1 MRIFLS
7 SETQAPAGST
17 ISKYRN
23 IVFPI
28 LNSLMSEN
36 SEKYGNDVELLSII
50 TTCVSQEFINDS
62 NWKERNLYHKKDR
75 STDIRLNIDYAAF
88 IVASSEKQ
96 YQMYLDNITSSIIQF
111 ALKHPKLDFK
121 SEQLVLDF
129 QDRLKKE
136 ER

>member
-7 SETQAPAGST
+7 SETQAPAGAI
-17 ISKYRN
+17 ISQYRN

-28 LNSLMSEN
+28 LNSLLSEN
-36 SEKYGNDVELLSII
+36 SGKYGNDVELLCII
-50 TTCVSQEFINDS
+50 TTFVSHEFLSDS
-62 NWKERNLYHKKDR
+62 NWKERNRYNKKDR

-121 SEQLVLDF
+121 SEQLVWDF
-129 QDRLKKE
+129 EDRLKKE